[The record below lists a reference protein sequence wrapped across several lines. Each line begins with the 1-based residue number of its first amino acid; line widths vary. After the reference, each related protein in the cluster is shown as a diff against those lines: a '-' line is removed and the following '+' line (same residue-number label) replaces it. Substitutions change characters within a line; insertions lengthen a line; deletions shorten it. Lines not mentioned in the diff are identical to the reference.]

1 MPAFLCRFHT
11 FTDMSAQRMTRS
23 AVQRGRVWRPGASPR
38 WRERGGRCLVLRGFA
53 RSCGP
58 RSYSRLSLLLVLVLA
73 WQPPLDACHSRGC
86 CPWLGSV
93 WWRRPPCPRAWPPPA
108 PGLCFW
114 LLLNCPPPPLCRPG
128 REPLSLFSSVTLGHW
143 WPPFPS
149 LAARDEVWGLGMP
162 PPAGGSRGPGPH
174 TADSSSRC
182 RTRRMTPPS
191 SSAGRL
197 CPRPHRSQ
205 CPPAPAASASAAG
218 APGTFM
224 VPGLR
229 LSLGRRSPAPRPLH
243 AAWPQPADRS
253 ALASATVPAPER
265 GIRAEI
271 RPPHPVLNV
280 FCDLGQS

>member
-114 LLLNCPPPPLCRPG
+114 LLLNCPPPPVVPPGPRATFSFLICNLGTLVAAIPQPGSTRRGVGAGHAAPCGRLSGPRAAHGRLQFTMPHAANDASFLQRRP
-128 REPLSLFSSVTLGHW
+128 PL
-143 WPPFPS
+143 PPPPS
-149 LAARDEVWGLGMP
+149 LPV
-162 PPAGGSRGPGPH
+162 
-174 TADSSSRC
+174 SSCPCSQCLCSRC
-182 RTRRMTPPS
+182 PWHLHGP
-191 SSAGRL
+191 
-197 CPRPHRSQ
+197 
-205 CPPAPAASASAAG
+205 
-218 APGTFM
+218 
-224 VPGLR
+224 
-229 LSLGRRSPAPRPLH
+229 RSPPL
-243 AAWPQPADRS
+243 PGSPEPCPTPS
-253 ALASATVPAPER
+253 PCSVATT
-265 GIRAEI
+265 
-271 RPPHPVLNV
+271 
-280 FCDLGQS
+280 C